1 MIVAA
6 DPRPL
11 NTRHRAS
18 PRARRMLHDRGLYE
32 HDVVGTGPDGRILA
46 ADVASA
52 GAETASRRDD
62 TADPARRGRG
72 GVLARGHSGP
82 EYGAHPSATATTA
95 FVAAEVDFHTVDRA
109 RRAAGENAPEYVAF
123 VARAIVDALAAYPY
137 LNAQLGDHVVSV
149 RRPVHLGVQVALDPA
164 GPPALPIVRDADSLR
179 LRSLAGGITD
189 ARTQAGERR
198 GAIGCTFTL
207 VDATPNGM
215 LLAAPPLGP
224 GQVAA
229 LATSGVRPMPVAVER
244 EPGEYAVAVH
254 PVGTLGLSF
263 DHDIVSSGYAAGFL
277 DHVRTALER
286 RDWAAEL

>member
-6 DPRPL
+6 DPREL

-18 PRARRMLHDRGLYE
+18 PRARRMLHDSGLRE
-32 HDVVGTGPDGRILA
+32 DDVVGTGPDGRILA
-46 ADVASA
+46 ADVASVTLREAKPA
-52 GAETASRRDD
+52 GPEDAQSRRKE
-62 TADPARRGRG
+62 TG
-72 GVLARGHSGP
+72 S
-82 EYGAHPSATATTA
+82 TA
-95 FVAAEVDFHTVDRA
+95 FVAAEVDFHAVDRA
-109 RRAAGENAPEYVAF
+109 RRRAGEEAPQYVAF

-149 RRPVHLGVQVALDPA
+149 RRPVHLGVRVDVDPD
-164 GPPALPIVRDADSLR
+164 GPPALPIVRDADGLR
-179 LRSLAGGITD
+179 LRSLAGQIAD
-189 ARTQAGERR
+189 AQTQARERR
-198 GAIGCTFTL
+198 GAIGSTFTL

-254 PVGTLGLSF
+254 PVGTIGLSF

>member
-6 DPRPL
+6 DSRQP

-18 PRARRMLHDRGLYE
+18 PRARRMLHDTGLRE
-32 HDVVGTGPDGRILA
+32 DDVVGTGPDGRILA

-52 GAETASRRDD
+52 AAE
-62 TADPARRGRG
+62 ADRPAQ
-72 GVLARGHSGP
+72 GP
-82 EYGAHPSATATTA
+82 EYWRENRPAAASQVDSPANTRSAPTA
-95 FVAAEVDFHTVDRA
+95 FVAAEVDFHSIDRA
-109 RRAAGENAPEYVAF
+109 RREAGEDAPGYVAF

-149 RRPVHLGVQVALDPA
+149 RRPVHLGVQVDLDPS
-164 GPPALPIVRDADSLR
+164 GPPALPLVRDADRLR
-179 LRSLAGGITD
+179 LRSLAGQITD
-189 ARTQAGERR
+189 AQMQARERR

-229 LATSGVRPMPVAVER
+229 LAISGGRPMPVAVER

>member
-6 DPRPL
+6 DPHRP
-11 NTRHRAS
+11 NTRHRTS
-18 PRARRMLHDRGLYE
+18 PRARRMLHDAGLRE
-32 HDVVGTGPDGRILA
+32 HDVVGTGPEGRILA
-46 ADVASA
+46 ADVA
-52 GAETASRRDD
+52 TAQVSRKE
-62 TADPARRGRG
+62 
-72 GVLARGHSGP
+72 S
-82 EYGAHPSATATTA
+82 TTA
-95 FVAAEVDFHTVDRA
+95 FVAAEVDFHAVERA
-109 RRAAGENAPEYVAF
+109 RRGAGEDAPGHLAF
-123 VARAIVDALAAYPY
+123 VARAVVDALAAYPY

-149 RRPVHLGVQVALDPA
+149 RRPVHLGMHVDLDPV
-164 GPPALPIVRDADSLR
+164 GPPALPIVRDADGLR
-179 LRSLAGGITD
+179 LRSLADHITEAQAQ
-189 ARTQAGERR
+189 ARGRR
-198 GAIGCTFTL
+198 GAIGCTFTM

-263 DHDIVSSGYAAGFL
+263 DHAIVGSGYAAGFL